1 MPATVFQT
9 LAVSALVAI
18 NESLIESGKLPPA
31 ESLMIRRVVASVRDA
46 FDAPISTPVLIV
58 AHDEE
63 YEASLDRIGQ
73 TMGAAE

>member
-18 NESLIESGKLPPA
+18 NESMVESGKLPPDEA
-31 ESLMIRRVVASVRDA
+31 RMIRRVVASVRDA
-46 FDAPISTPVLIV
+46 FDAPVPTPILIV
-58 AHDEE
+58 AHDDE
-63 YEASLDRIGQ
+63 YEADLDSIGQ